1 MNEKELS
8 KFYWLNKEIKDLEER
23 IATLD
28 LGVSAIKYDGLSV
41 SSSKK
46 ADSIQEKLVEL
57 KDIWMEKRVSALK
70 EYIKIERFI
79 LSVPDEEIRL
89 IMRYRYMD
97 LMSWEEI
104 GNKLGYDRTAV
115 SKKVRSYLKK

>member
-57 KDIWMEKRVSALK
+57 KDIWMEKRVSALE

-115 SKKVRSYLKK
+115 SKKIRSYLKK

>member
-28 LGVSAIKYDGLSV
+28 LGVSSIKYDGLSV

-57 KDIWMEKRVSALK
+57 KDIWMEKRVSALE

>member
-46 ADSIQEKLVEL
+46 AESIQEKLVEL
-57 KDIWMEKRVSALK
+57 KDIWMEKRVSALE

-115 SKKVRSYLKK
+115 SKKIRSYLKK

>member
-57 KDIWMEKRVSALK
+57 KDIWMEKRVSALE